1 MKKRFLL
8 PLLGTGLLT
17 ALGVWGNSINEQ
29 SIASCNAGDTA
40 ICQTLVKFP
49 STYRKVTNPEFK
61 QLVAKHKAAEAK
73 AAAKAN
79 QPSPEKVLY
88 NLQVKIE
95 TAAMNCEKAIKPT
108 LKDPRS
114 FRKVGHDLVD
124 MSNGN
129 LTVSVSYI
137 ATNSFGGPARGAQ
150 SCTYSL

>member
-1 MKKRFLL
+1 MKKRFLIPAVVVAAL
-8 PLLGTGLLT
+8 TGLAVYGNNIQKTCVPGNTDYENGTGICSAKNRAADNT
-17 ALGVWGNSINEQ
+17 A
-29 SIASCNAGDTA
+29 T
-40 ICQTLVKFP
+40 T
-49 STYRKVTNPEFK
+49 
-61 QLVAKHKAAEAK
+61 AK
-73 AAAKAN
+73 AKAD
-79 QPSPEKVLY
+79 QPSAEQALY
-88 NLQVKIE
+88 NLNVKIE

-124 MSNGN
+124 ISDGN

>member
-8 PLLGTGLLT
+8 PLVGTGLFT
-17 ALGVWGNSINEQ
+17 VLGVAGQQMIESNIN
-29 SIASCNAGDTA
+29 ACNHGDIDA
-40 ICQTLVKFP
+40 CSGLVDLRQE
-49 STYRKVTNPEFK
+49 TRDRVTNPAFK
-61 QLVAKHKAAEAK
+61 QLVADAEAAK
-73 AAAKAN
+73 AKAN
-79 QPSPEKVLY
+79 QPSAEQALY

-114 FRKVGHDLVD
+114 FRKVSHDLVD
-124 MSNGN
+124 ISDGN

-150 SCTYSL
+150 SCSYAM